1 MDTLTTAP
9 IWGTTEGR
17 MTMATERADLHAAI
31 DRCIRELTALKSS
44 IGPVSGLTISGQA
57 ASAEAYIA
65 HARKVL
71 EITGDLNA
79 EFVTVAASLGN
90 VTVSGADRKEIR
102 ENDHAEYLL
111 VDAESW
117 IAEVREEEFA

>member
-1 MDTLTTAP
+1 
-9 IWGTTEGR
+9 
-17 MTMATERADLHAAI
+17 MATERADLHAAI

-44 IGPVSGLTISGQA
+44 IGPVSSLTVSGQA

-90 VTVSGADRKEIR
+90 VTVSGSDRKEIR
-102 ENDHAEYLL
+102 ENDHAECLL
-111 VDAESW
+111 VDAEGW